1 MLVIGI
7 CHVGAST
14 WCLNMASAS
23 ALHLTIILDHV
34 RAAIRPALKRR
45 LWKAVHAGM
54 SAITTMPYWQRHL
67 LNDRLYPDYL

>member
-1 MLVIGI
+1 MLPF
-7 CHVGAST
+7 
-14 WCLNMASAS
+14 LPPEM
-23 ALHLTIILDHV
+23 LLLTIILDLM